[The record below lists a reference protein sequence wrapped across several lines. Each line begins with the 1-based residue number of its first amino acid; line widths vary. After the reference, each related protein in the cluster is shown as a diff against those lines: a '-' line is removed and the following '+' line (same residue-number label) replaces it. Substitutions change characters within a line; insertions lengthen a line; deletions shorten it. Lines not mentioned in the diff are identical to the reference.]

1 MLAALVI
8 LFREVLEAG
17 LIVGVILAAARGVPG
32 CARAVGLGVLAGIAG
47 SIVVAAFAAEI
58 SSAFDGRGLELFTA
72 AVLLLAVVM
81 LTWHVVWMS
90 DHARELTAHLRELS
104 RSVAGGTES
113 VFVLGIATAAAVMRE
128 GSEAVLFMSSIA
140 LQNTDSATAL
150 VLGSAGGLALGV
162 AVSVAIYIG
171 LSTIP
176 LRWFFAATGALVT
189 MLAAGLAAEAVHQLS
204 NAGLVPTSI
213 DATLWDTSWLLSDD
227 SLLGRLLHVLLGYR
241 DRPTAPEL
249 VAYAAT
255 ITGIVLLARQQ
266 RAATLAAR
274 ARSSASG
281 QYAAE
286 GRLVGDSKKS
296 F

>member
-32 CARAVGLGVLAGIAG
+32 SIRAVGLGVLAGIAG
-47 SIVVAAFAAEI
+47 SIVVAGFAAKI
-58 SSAFDGRGLELFTA
+58 SSAFDGRGQELFTA

-90 DHARELTAHLRELS
+90 DHARELTAHLRQLS
-104 RSVAGGTES
+104 RSVAGGTQS
-113 VFVLGIATAAAVMRE
+113 VVVLGIATGAAVMRE

-140 LQNTDSATAL
+140 LQNADSATDLA
-150 VLGSAGGLALGV
+150 LGSAGGLALGV
-162 AVSVAIYIG
+162 AVSIAIYVG

-213 DATLWDTSWLLSDD
+213 DTTLWDTSWVLSDD

-241 DRPTAPEL
+241 DRPTVPEIT
-249 VAYAAT
+249 AYAAT
-255 ITGIVLLARQQ
+255 IAGILLLSRHQQQ
-266 RAATLAAR
+266 RAAAHAASAR
-274 ARSSASG
+274 ASA
-281 QYAAE
+281 QYVAE
-286 GRLVGDSKKS
+286 RQLVGDTKKS

>member
-47 SIVVAAFAAEI
+47 SMLVAAFAAEI

-81 LTWHVVWMS
+81 LTWHVVWMA
-90 DHARELTAHLRELS
+90 DHARELTAHLRDLS
-104 RSVAGGTES
+104 RSVEGGAQS
-113 VFVLGIATAAAVMRE
+113 VVVLGVATATAVMRE
-128 GSEAVLFMSSIA
+128 GSEAVLFMSSII
-140 LQNTDSATAL
+140 LQNADTAANL
-150 VLGSAGGLALGV
+150 ALGSAGGLALGA
-162 AVSVAIYIG
+162 AVSVAVYIG

-189 MLAAGLAAEAVHQLS
+189 MLAGGLAAEAVHQLS

-213 DATLWDTSWLLSDD
+213 DVTLWDTSWLLSDD
-227 SLLGRLLHVLLGYR
+227 SFVGRLLRVLLGYR
-241 DRPTAPEL
+241 DRPTVPEAI
-249 VAYAAT
+249 AYAAT
-255 ITGIVLLARQQ
+255 IAGILLLSRHRKLQK
-266 RAATLAAR
+266 LAAHAVS
-274 ARSSASG
+274 ARSSA
-281 QYAAE
+281 
-286 GRLVGDSKKS
+286 
-296 F
+296 